1 MQLSVT
7 VKPGSK
13 QPGISIDGDAV
24 VVRVRERAI
33 EGAANEACIRAL
45 SDAFGVPRSRVSL
58 VRGARSREKRFTI
71 EGIEEADGWSRL
83 RALQV

>member
-1 MQLSVT
+1 VQLSVT

-13 QPGISIDGDAV
+13 QPGISVAGDIV
-24 VVRVRERAI
+24 VLRVRERAI

-45 SDAFGVPRSRVSL
+45 AEVFGVPRSRVAL
-58 VRGARSREKRFTI
+58 LRGARSREKRFAV
-71 EGIEEADGWSRL
+71 EGIEEAAGWSRL

>member
-13 QPGISIDGDAV
+13 QPGILVDGERV
-24 VVRVRERAI
+24 VLRVRERAV

-45 SDAFGVPRSRVSL
+45 ADAFDLPRSRITL
-58 VRGARSREKRFTI
+58 LYGARSREKRFTI
-71 EGIEEADGWSRL
+71 DGIEEADGWRQL
-83 RALQV
+83 RTLQV